1 MPINKPSLTKGK
13 VEKTSSEVNSNDST
27 IAIDAMVDKTAVI
40 ETSSE
45 NNSEG
50 IENQRESDTE
60 PEVMESI
67 KNIDTQD
74 NELKK
79 EGFDISLVQAD
90 KAPVFT
96 SVKAKQKSGI
106 AGDSG
111 PLSIVNPEDNT
122 KCLLIKK
129 ELIDNIK
136 APSEITFS
144 KSETELMIT
153 HPKTSED
160 NSFRLRKRGKNYV
173 VYSAELVEE
182 IAQHFELDYS
192 NGRTCRTFGEVRYD
206 KEADAAYV
214 KIK

>member
-13 VEKTSSEVNSNDST
+13 VEKTSTEVNSNDST

-40 ETSSE
+40 ETFNE
-45 NNSEG
+45 NNSEE

-60 PEVMESI
+60 PDVIESS
-67 KNIDTQD
+67 KNMDVQD

-79 EGFDISLVQAD
+79 EGFDSSLVQAD
-90 KAPVFT
+90 KAPVFV

-111 PLSIVNPEDNT
+111 LLSIVNPEDNT
-122 KCLLIKK
+122 KCLLIKN
-129 ELIDNIK
+129 ELIDSIN
-136 APSEITFS
+136 ASNEIVFN
-144 KSETELMIT
+144 KSETELMLT
-153 HPKTSED
+153 CPKTSED

-182 IAQHFELDYS
+182 IAKHFKLDYS